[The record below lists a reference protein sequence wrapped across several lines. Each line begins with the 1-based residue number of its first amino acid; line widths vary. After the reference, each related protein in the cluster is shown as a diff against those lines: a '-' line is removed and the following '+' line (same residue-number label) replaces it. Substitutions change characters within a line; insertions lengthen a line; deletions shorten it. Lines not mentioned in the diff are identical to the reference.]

1 MMDDQSIP
9 SCKSSS
15 LVSDL
20 QILTGS
26 YISER
31 AHVFGVVGAA
41 IIIHN
46 NRVLLLQR
54 ACDDEHPDLWEVP
67 GGEAHKDE
75 TIVQCVIRE
84 LREEAG
90 LHASEV
96 VDMVG
101 EFEWNEDR
109 FEQAQHE
116 QRIWKIFMFLVNVG
130 DDASE
135 LNIQLDPREHQA
147 YLWAT
152 ESEVREGICGDIKL
166 EWMSTN
172 QQKAILAAM
181 KK

>member
-1 MMDDQSIP
+1 MDDQSIP
-9 SCKSSS
+9 SCKSST
-15 LVSDL
+15 LVNDL
-20 QILTGS
+20 QLLAGS

-54 ACDDEHPDLWEVP
+54 ACDDEHPNLWEVP

-75 TIVQCVIRE
+75 TIVQCAIRE

-109 FEQAQHE
+109 VEQAQHE

-130 DDASE
+130 ENSSDSTFDLTPGSTK
-135 LNIQLDPREHQA
+135 H
-147 YLWAT
+147 
-152 ESEVREGICGDIKL
+152 ICGQQ
-166 EWMSTN
+166 N
-172 QQKAILAAM
+172 QTFGRAYVVISNWSGCRPTSRRLSSLQ
-181 KK
+181 